1 MKLPNHLPS
10 LFHQRRALL
19 LALVALAA
27 ALVLLAAPRSAN
39 AATTTVRVGQNASGA
54 AAQRFNPASITISSG
69 DTVRWEWFN
78 GSHDIQS
85 TNAPGL
91 SSGPRAG
98 FNSPGQA
105 YQYAFTTA
113 GTYTYY
119 CDEHAGPSDAELDKI
134 DQSLAGGKMVG
145 KIVVQ
150 QAAGG
155 SLSLSAR
162 PVTFPAVALSGMDQ
176 DIDAALQTWRASDAR
191 GTGAGWNVTITGANL
206 TSGAQVIP
214 ADRVKVRLLQ
224 SRITIV
230 SGNTAPQ
237 TQIADYEP
245 LNPAAPLKLLRASAG
260 TGMGTYDFI
269 PDFRLTLPASTWLG
283 EYTAALVVTVNSG
296 P

>member
-19 LALVALAA
+19 LAVVALAA
-27 ALVLLAAPRSAN
+27 VPLLATPRPVN
-39 AATTTVRVGQNASGA
+39 AATTTVKVGQNSSGTA
-54 AAQRFNPASITISSG
+54 GLSFNPSSITISTG

-91 SSGPRAG
+91 NSGPKGG
-98 FNSPGQA
+98 FNSPGQV

-119 CDEHAGPSDAELDKI
+119 CDEHAGPSDADLDKI

-145 KIVVQ
+145 KITVQ

-155 SLSLSAR
+155 SLSLSAH
-162 PVTFPAVALSGMDQ
+162 PVTFPAVTLSGMDQ
-176 DIDAALQTWRASDAR
+176 DIDAALQTWRASDSR

-206 TSGAQVIP
+206 TAGAQVIP

-237 TQIADYEP
+237 TPIADYQP